1 VDLREKIVAAH
12 IREKIS
18 IRKVAIRFSVSKS
31 LVQKLIKQ
39 QQTDGNLEPKQRGKP
54 RFSYLTNADLEITEV
69 VLDNPDAT
77 IVELCE
83 LFALKTGNW
92 VSSTAMCRALKKLE
106 LNRKKKHYGVAKQEH
121 KESKISE
128 QNIGKK

>member
-1 VDLREKIVAAH
+1 MKAYSVDLREKIVAAH
-12 IREKIS
+12 IQEKIS

-54 RFSYLTNADLEITEV
+54 RFSYLKNAELEITEV

-83 LFALKTGNW
+83 LFALKTGNR
-92 VSSTAMCRALKKLE
+92 VSPTAMCRALKKLG
-106 LNRKKKHYGVAKQEH
+106 LNRKK
-121 KESKISE
+121 
-128 QNIGKK
+128 NITD